1 MLDDKRKAVVA
12 EIRRFNRFYTRRV
25 GLLEETL
32 AQSAFTLTEARVL
45 FELGHREHPA
55 AADGSGERGFLAR
68 AFHLD
73 LGPAAASLAR
83 QLFVDAAYMTR
94 ILRKFAGD
102 GLVETKVDP
111 TDRRKR
117 SLRLTTKG
125 ESVLAALQGAAD
137 RDMARLVDS
146 LSDDKLVDLRAALRK
161 AAELL
166 GDPALT

>member
-12 EIRRFNRFYTRRV
+12 ETRRFNRFYTLRI

-32 AQSAFTLTEARVL
+32 TQSACTLTEARVL
-45 FELGHREHPA
+45 FELGHGEHPA
-55 AADGSGERGFLAR
+55 AADGSGEQRFLAR

-83 QLFVDAAYMTR
+83 QLSVDASYMTR
-94 ILRKFAGD
+94 ILRKFSGD

-117 SLRLTTKG
+117 LLRLTTKG
-125 ESVLAALQGAAD
+125 ESLLAALQGAAD
-137 RDMARLVDS
+137 RDMARLVDG
-146 LSDDKLVDLRAALRK
+146 LSDDKLVDLRAALRR

-166 GDPALT
+166 GGSA